1 MRACTR
7 LPAERKEGVVFA
19 GEQSTKQKVSV
30 DNFLVSVAGTSRKSV
45 LVKFRKGSIV
55 ERQEIVIINVSE
67 FFDCFD
73 YPRPLRQ

>member
-7 LPAERKEGVVFA
+7 LPAEGKEGVVFA
-19 GEQSTKQKVSV
+19 WEQSTKQKVSV
-30 DNFLVSVAGTSRKSV
+30 DNFLVSVAGTSRMSV

-55 ERQEIVIINVSE
+55 GRQEIVINVSE
-67 FFDCFD
+67 VFDCFD